1 MGLANEPGKYSTANC
16 MLVEYKFTMDEL
28 TDPSLVPE
36 ELHGEDISRDRHRDD
51 AAQLERIASSHGT
64 TGPATIAATRSG
76 DRHVCHEGCAPRTR
90 LSHSEVVFRTRA
102 YVCWC
107 LVRD

>member
-36 ELHGEDISRDRHRDD
+36 DLHGEDIVAIGIVTTRRSWSASRAHMALR
-51 AAQLERIASSHGT
+51 
-64 TGPATIAATRSG
+64 
-76 DRHVCHEGCAPRTR
+76 
-90 LSHSEVVFRTRA
+90 F
-102 YVCWC
+102 
-107 LVRD
+107 

>member
-1 MGLANEPGKYSTANC
+1 

-36 ELHGEDISRDRHRDD
+36 DLHGEEIVAIGIVTTGR
-51 AAQLERIASSHGT
+51 AQLERIASSHGT
-64 TGPATIAATRSG
+64 TVLATVAAMMSG
-76 DRHVCHEGCAPRTR
+76 DRHVCHEGCALKTQ
-90 LSHSEVVFRTRA
+90 LSHWVVVFRTRA

-107 LVRD
+107 LGRD